1 MVEVRCCTVV
11 VLVVVCCGSGC
22 VGGCEV
28 LLLWRKIMM
37 FR

>member
-11 VLVVVCCGSGC
+11 VLVVVLGAVS

-28 LLLWRKIMM
+28 FLLWRKIMM